1 MGIIY
6 TIKTL
11 LSREW
16 NISRIA
22 GEIGVDRKTVRKI
35 KRRIEAGDLS
45 EPVIVR
51 KSKLY
56 EYTDIIKEYTAKD
69 WNALEIFNKL
79 KFDMGIGISYSSV
92 KRYIVKTL

>member
-1 MGIIY
+1 MGVIY

-45 EPVIVR
+45 EPVYIVR
-51 KSKLY
+51 K
-56 EYTDIIKEYTAKD
+56 IIPTTTS
-69 WNALEIFNKL
+69 NIN
-79 KFDMGIGISYSSV
+79 
-92 KRYIVKTL
+92 